1 MSMNGGI
8 VRTSASEFR
17 IVEDA
22 VNGNREVDEKALS
35 AAAVL
40 EERLEHIRA
49 LGGSFARIEISPDMK
64 RLLETKSLAAVN

>member
-1 MSMNGGI
+1 M
-8 VRTSASEFR
+8 SASEFR
-17 IVEDA
+17 IVEGA

-40 EERLEHIRA
+40 EERLSHIRA
-49 LGGSFARIEISPDMK
+49 LGGSFARIELSPDMK